1 MEIIQVV
8 PTFPPVVSGVGD
20 YALLLAEELR
30 QRHNLHSRFIV
41 GDPDWAGTSE
51 AHGFPVTK
59 AAARTPESLTRLLS
73 EQACAGLPVLL
84 HYVGYG
90 YEKRGCPLWLVKGM
104 EQWRRVSSR
113 SRLVTM
119 FHELFAFGP
128 PWRSSFWTSPLQRRL
143 TVALAVMSDHCVTN
157 IRRFARY
164 LESRLATHSRRVK
177 VLPVFSN
184 VGEFYQ
190 RERRRN
196 NEMVIFGGA
205 GWREAA
211 YINSKDALI
220 KICRALNIDQI
231 HDIGPRLSARF
242 ELPASIEWHG
252 PLPASE
258 VGEVMRNARFGF
270 FTYPTPYLGKSGIFA
285 AYASHGLV
293 PITVDENDET
303 NEDQLQINNHFLT
316 CGSLPRNTDGV
327 STIGEQVHA
336 WYTKHRLAVQVEK
349 YAEMLTEDSNE
360 LSARK

>member
-1 MEIIQVV
+1 MEIIQIV
-8 PTFPPVVSGVGD
+8 PAFPPAVSGVGD

-30 QRHNLHSRFIV
+30 RRHNLHTRFVV
-41 GDPDWAGTSE
+41 GDPGWAGESE
-51 AHGFPVTK
+51 VNGFSVTK
-59 AAARTPESLTRLLS
+59 ASARTPESLSRSLN
-73 EQACAGLPVLL
+73 EPACAGLPVLL

-90 YEKRGCPLWLVKGM
+90 YEKRGCPLWLLKGM
-104 EQWRRVSSR
+104 EQWRRAPGR
-113 SRLVTM
+113 RRLVTM

-143 TVALAVMSDHCVTN
+143 TTRLAVMSDHCVTN

-164 LESRLATHSRRVK
+164 LDARLAANSQRVN

-190 RERRRN
+190 RGQRRN

-211 YINSKDALI
+211 YANSKDELI
-220 KICRALNIDQI
+220 KICRALNINQI
-231 HDIGPRLSARF
+231 HDVGPRLSARY
-242 ELPASIEWHG
+242 ELPARIEWHG

-270 FTYPTPYLGKSGIFA
+270 FTYPIPYLGKSGIFA

-303 NEDQLQINNHFLT
+303 NEDQLQINDHFLT
-316 CGSLPRNTDGV
+316 CGSLADNTDGLSAV
-327 STIGEQVHA
+327 EEQVHA
-336 WYTKHRLAVQVEK
+336 WYTKHCLSVQAQK
-349 YAEMLTEDSNE
+349 YAAMLC
-360 LSARK
+360 AF